1 MEAYFLMRTEEW
13 LALADNIFKHDNFL
27 LVFTGQ
33 GRENVR
39 YMLEKMENILPN
51 LGTPAIFVN
60 LGTAGARNMDLI
72 MGNVYSVRS
81 VKLQKSP
88 DVFYGMDNSARFDCL
103 TVDRAV
109 SAENLEMVS
118 DERFDFVDMEL
129 WEIARSAKK
138 QGVPFLSFKYVSDY
152 LSRPLDKNAIRHL
165 SKDASKKL
173 WNSYLN
179 YRLDND
185 LV

>member
-1 MEAYFLMRTEEW
+1 MEAYFLMSTKEW
-13 LALADNIFKHDNFL
+13 TILANNIFRLDNFL

-39 YMLEKMENILPN
+39 YMLEKTENILPS
-51 LGTPAIFVN
+51 LGTPAFFIN
-60 LGTAGARNMDLI
+60 LGMAGARNKDLT

-81 VKLQKSP
+81 VKLQNTP
-88 DVFYGMDNSARFDCL
+88 DVFYGMDKSARFDCL
-103 TVDRAV
+103 TVDRPV

-118 DERFDFVDMEL
+118 DTDFDLADMEL

-138 QGVPFLSFKYVSDY
+138 RGVPFLSFKYVSDY
-152 LSRPLDKNAIRHL
+152 VSRPLDKNAIRRL

-173 WNSYLN
+173 WKSYLN